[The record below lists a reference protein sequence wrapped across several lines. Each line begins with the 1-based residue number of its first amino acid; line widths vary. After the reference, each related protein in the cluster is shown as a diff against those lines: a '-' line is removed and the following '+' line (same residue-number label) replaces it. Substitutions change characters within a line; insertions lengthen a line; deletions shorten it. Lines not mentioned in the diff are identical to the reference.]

1 MAGRIHYLRYL
12 FTLKKMSL
20 DQLLTIRRQRR
31 LRHERRMVCKKTLV
45 KQMPRADTTTRLPM
59 SSRTSFFFFTNFYLV
74 KTRGPNFAALAPY
87 VTPRQESGSK
97 LLIQLWTRKWITVES
112 KQLLNHTFINEII
125 STSHSRR
132 NSLVELGV
140 RKGVGWKDNKKHGL
154 NFMTGRLS
162 RDTWR
167 RGLSHQITPHTNR
180 LLSTLSEPITYAN
193 NHPGVCP
200 CVLLCLCAGV
210 YTVTSFPRTV
220 CKVFIVL

>member
-1 MAGRIHYLRYL
+1 MVPSSETIVIMDTPPKEITENERMYNGMKKGSSSKMAGRIHYLRYL

-97 LLIQLWTRKWITVES
+97 LLIQLWTRK
-112 KQLLNHTFINEII
+112 
-125 STSHSRR
+125 
-132 NSLVELGV
+132 
-140 RKGVGWKDNKKHGL
+140 
-154 NFMTGRLS
+154 
-162 RDTWR
+162 
-167 RGLSHQITPHTNR
+167 
-180 LLSTLSEPITYAN
+180 
-193 NHPGVCP
+193 
-200 CVLLCLCAGV
+200 
-210 YTVTSFPRTV
+210 
-220 CKVFIVL
+220 